1 MEIVNYNATA
11 LAFIGDAWMS
21 LQVRLYMLEKG
32 YQNPNILQRKCS
44 AWVCAKAQAKMLH
57 ILQEQDFFNEDE
69 EMIIARGRNATIKTK
84 AKNADVMT
92 YRYATAFE
100 ALIGYL
106 YLYQKEERL
115 ELLWEKIQEIGE
127 TL

>member
-1 MEIVNYNATA
+1 MEIVNYNATT

-21 LQVRLYMLEKG
+21 MQVRLYMLEKG
-32 YQNPNILQRKCS
+32 FQNPNTLQRKCS
-44 AWVCAKAQAKMLH
+44 AWVCAKAQAHMLH
-57 ILQEQDFFNEDE
+57 VLQEQDFFNEDE

-92 YRYATAFE
+92 YRYSTAFE

-106 YLYQKEERL
+106 YLFHKEERL
-115 ELLWEKIQEIGE
+115 NLLWEKIEEIGE

>member
-21 LQVRLYMLEKG
+21 LQVRLHMLEKG
-32 YQNPNILQRKCS
+32 YQNPNVLQRKCS

-57 ILQEQDFFNEDE
+57 ELQEQSFFNEDE
-69 EMIIARGRNATIKTK
+69 EMILARGRNATIKTK

-92 YRYATAFE
+92 YRYSTAFE

-115 ELLWEKIQEIGE
+115 TLLWEKIQEIGE

>member
-44 AWVCAKAQAKMLH
+44 AWVCAKAQAKMLR

-115 ELLWEKIQEIGE
+115 ELLWEKIQKIGE